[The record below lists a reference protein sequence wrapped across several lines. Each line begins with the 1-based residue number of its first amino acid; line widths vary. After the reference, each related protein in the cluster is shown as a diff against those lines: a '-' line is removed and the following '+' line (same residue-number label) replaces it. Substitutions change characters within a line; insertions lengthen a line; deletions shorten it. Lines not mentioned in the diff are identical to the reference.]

1 MTISMDV
8 LDPDV
13 GRTFFGAF
21 TDLRPMQKA
30 AVASL
35 CAGRNV
41 ILSAGTGS
49 GKTEAVVAPLT
60 SRYRKEAIR
69 NESTFLVYVSP
80 TKALVN
86 DLHRRLAGPLD
97 RLGLRLSI
105 RHGDRNDLLNKPPHH
120 VILTTPESLGILITD
135 RHPCLE
141 SLRAVVLDEV
151 HLLYNTQRGQMAAI
165 LLHRLNKMR
174 PVPIQFAAISA
185 TVGDLGL
192 LRHFLIAD
200 RQAADLLPFPGSRH
214 IDADIRTVGSP
225 GELAQLLERL
235 MQAPRRKLLI
245 FAQSR
250 REVEELAGAIKA
262 IPSLEN
268 LVVTH
273 HSSLAPE
280 VRQDAE
286 RWFGS
291 EAKAICVSTSTLE
304 LGIDIGDI
312 DAVVLYGPTYSME
325 SLLQRIGRGN
335 RRSNKTNAICVARYS
350 EHSIREP
357 AVFSAMMQLAAQG
370 VMPARGP
377 LLLFG
382 AALQQCLCVIL
393 QNSGGHTRVSDIAEQ
408 VGYHD
413 SIDRPA
419 TEAILEELT
428 SQDLVQHHGFKNRFG
443 ASQGLWDLHEKN
455 LIWGNFPIDGQT
467 IDVTLNNR
475 SVGSIPRANL
485 MRLNRGATLLLGGH
499 RYRVRDVIA
508 GALRVEAAEGQ
519 GSNVPLLFGDEGPPG
534 LEAFVA
540 NALWSWLFSVT
551 QETSFM
557 GPAQWERVEPH
568 IARIRSCVNHSS
580 LPVVH
585 GRDVLTYFTFA
596 GTTVN
601 RVILAA
607 CGHDPKGAGDIFL
620 KVPKALDLRRLP
632 TSTTELA
639 SAAEA
644 CFVSSG
650 RQTIFQRHLPL
661 DMQRAEWRD
670 EWVKDQDAAASLQR
684 IQSACEK
691 EVDALL
697 FAGMVVPALNRPGAG
712 SSSGN
717 R

>member
-1 MTISMDV
+1 MDV
-8 LDPDV
+8 LDADV
-13 GRTFFGAF
+13 GRAFFGAF
-21 TDLRPMQKA
+21 ADLRPMQKA
-30 AVASL
+30 AIASL
-35 CAGRNV
+35 CGGRNV
-41 ILSAGTGS
+41 VLSAGTGS

-86 DLHRRLAGPLD
+86 DLHRRLSGPLE
-97 RLGLRLSI
+97 RLGLRLSV

-135 RHPCLE
+135 RHSCLE

-151 HLLYNTQRGQMAAI
+151 HLLYNTQRGQMTAI
-165 LLHRLNKMR
+165 LLHRLNRMLPA
-174 PVPIQFAAISA
+174 PVQFAAISA
-185 TVGDLGL
+185 TVGDLGQ
-192 LRHFLIAD
+192 LRHFLVGD
-200 RQAADLLPFPGSRH
+200 RQTADLLPFPGSRQ
-214 IDADIRTVGSP
+214 IDADIRTLGSP
-225 GELAQLLERL
+225 SELTQLLDRL
-235 MQAPRRKLLI
+235 MHAPRRKLLI

-250 REVEELAGAIKA
+250 REVEELAGVIKA
-262 IPSLEN
+262 TPSLEN

-325 SLLQRIGRGN
+325 SLLQRIGRSN
-335 RRSNKTNAICVARYS
+335 RRSNKTNAICIARHA
-350 EHSIREP
+350 EDSIREP
-357 AVFSAMMQLAAQG
+357 AVFSAMMQLASQG
-370 VMPARGP
+370 VMPSRGP
-377 LLLFG
+377 LVLFG
-382 AALQQCLCVIL
+382 AALQQCLCTIL
-393 QNSGGHTRVSDIAEQ
+393 QNSGGHTRVSDIADQ

-413 SIDRPA
+413 SIDRAA
-419 TEAILEELT
+419 TEAILDQLA

-443 ASQGLWDLHEKN
+443 ASQGLWDLREKN
-455 LIWGNFPIDGQT
+455 LIWGNFPIAGQT

-475 SVGSIPRANL
+475 AVGSIPRANL
-485 MRLNRGATLLLGGH
+485 MRLSRGATFLLGGH

-508 GALRVEAAEGQ
+508 NAIRVEAAEGP
-519 GSNVPLLFGDEGPPG
+519 GPAVPLVFGEDGPPG

-540 NALWSWLFSVT
+540 NALWTWLFSVT
-551 QETSFM
+551 PETSFM
-557 GPAQWERVEPH
+557 GPAQWDRVEPH
-568 IARIRSCVNHSS
+568 ITRIRSCVTRNS
-580 LPVVH
+580 LPVV
-585 GRDVLTYFTFA
+585 RASDVLTYFTFA

-601 RVILAA
+601 RVILTA

-632 TSTTELA
+632 TRTTELA
-639 SAAEA
+639 GAAEA

-650 RQTIFQRHLPL
+650 RQTLFQQHLPL
-661 DMQRAEWRD
+661 EMQRAEWRD
-670 EWVKDQDAAASLQR
+670 EWLKDKDADAALQR
-684 IQSACEK
+684 LQSATEQD
-691 EVDALL
+691 VDAVL
-697 FAGMVVPALNRPGAG
+697 FTPFLVPTR
-712 SSSGN
+712 
-717 R
+717 